1 MKHNWNYIKLN
12 TEKEMWK
19 PKQGHSEVQQTYHL
33 LQQVLDLQS
42 TYQFKEMYGESN
54 IIQQWHRLLTN
65 TVKSCVFWGTSPA
78 AAPCWSDILRCRI
91 EPWSIL
97 LQNNVCL
104 QDAAGHWSSI
114 AAIPISA
121 ASAISRPALRRC
133 CAVAS
138 CSSMTQTQRR
148 GARFLNFFSIFLKS
162 DPFETDVCICFAF
175 H

>member
-1 MKHNWNYIKLN
+1 
-12 TEKEMWK
+12 
-19 PKQGHSEVQQTYHL
+19 VQQTYHL

-42 TYQFKEMYGESN
+42 TCQFKEMYGESN

-97 LQNNVCL
+97 LQIMSACKTLLVTDPVLPQYRSQQHQLSCYISSGTAPLRCGCKL
-104 QDAAGHWSSI
+104 QLHDADATRWSN
-114 AAIPISA
+114 
-121 ASAISRPALRRC
+121 
-133 CAVAS
+133 
-138 CSSMTQTQRR
+138 
-148 GARFLNFFSIFLKS
+148 GFLNFFFIFLKS
-162 DPFETDVCICFAF
+162 DAFETEFLFRIAF